1 MKEIEISMHP
11 YVGYVLNPLYQKGIN
26 TLGYYGPIPQKQDD
40 AKYKVGIFGGSVASA
55 YSVMQYEE
63 LQSSIAARLG
73 VAPNKV
79 ALYSFALPGY
89 KQPQQLMALTYIYSL
104 GYKFDLVLNI
114 DGFNEVALSYV
125 ESYQK
130 GVSSY
135 FPRNWYLYSRGV
147 QQFEIVNLIRMYHV
161 LRNLQYK
168 AAHYT
173 WGKSYTAQKLWAWA
187 YYQVLSTLDLRLKKI
202 PSTYQ
207 TQGPETFTNT
217 ADAAVEQQIIDTW
230 KQSTIQ
236 MSRIAKA
243 NGAQYIEFLQP
254 NQYLPNT
261 KPYSAE
267 ELQKF
272 INKNHLYA
280 EITKNM
286 YPQLIKTAR
295 SFTSDDVTIVDLS
308 HVFAHKNETL
318 YADDCCHYNKRG
330 YEILTSAIMD
340 TLTPFL
346 NNKKDNAELK

>member
-11 YVGYVLNPLYQKGIN
+11 YVGYVFNPLYQKGIN
-26 TLGYYGPIPQKQDD
+26 VLGYYGPVPQKQDD

-89 KQPQQLMALTYIYSL
+89 KQPQQLMTLTYLYSL

-125 ESYQK
+125 ESYQR

-135 FPRNWYLYSRGV
+135 FPRNWYLYSRGI
-147 QQFEIVNLIRMYHV
+147 QQFEIVNLIRMYHI

-187 YYQVLSTLDLRLKKI
+187 YYQVIGALDSRLKKI
-202 PSTYQ
+202 PSTFQ
-207 TQGPETFTNT
+207 TQGPEVFAGTT
-217 ADAAVEQQIIDTW
+217 DAAAKQQIINTW

-236 MSRIAKA
+236 MSRVAKA

-254 NQYLPNT
+254 NQYLLNT

-272 INKNHLYA
+272 INKNHPYA

-295 SFTSDDVTIVDLS
+295 SLAPDDAMIVDLS

-346 NNKKDNAELK
+346 NNKQDNAGLK